1 MFKNDVP
8 LEKQLKTQS
17 LKNISSKVIENW
29 INQTLS
35 AAEHLDIPHAILKPK
50 NQVPVTRYGIDRN
63 KLQLSGLSEQQ
74 TDRIYRALF
83 VYSVGFYELL
93 KDQLNNCSPEDS
105 LELLMNLW
113 KAY

>member
-1 MFKNDVP
+1 MGLNYSSKDRADGSHLLSEDPHNEKELEPDNFVFKSDVP

-50 NQVPVTRYGIDRN
+50 N
-63 KLQLSGLSEQQ
+63 
-74 TDRIYRALF
+74 
-83 VYSVGFYELL
+83 
-93 KDQLNNCSPEDS
+93 
-105 LELLMNLW
+105 
-113 KAY
+113 